1 MRVELAAEIRG
12 RPCAVMAW
20 FDPADHAVGI
30 MRPSFKGAMAI
41 DADGVVY
48 DDLTSKELEP
58 VLPRLVSQAE
68 QLQEG

>member
-1 MRVELAAEIRG
+1 
-12 RPCAVMAW
+12 
-20 FDPADHAVGI
+20 
-30 MRPSFKGAMAI
+30 MAI